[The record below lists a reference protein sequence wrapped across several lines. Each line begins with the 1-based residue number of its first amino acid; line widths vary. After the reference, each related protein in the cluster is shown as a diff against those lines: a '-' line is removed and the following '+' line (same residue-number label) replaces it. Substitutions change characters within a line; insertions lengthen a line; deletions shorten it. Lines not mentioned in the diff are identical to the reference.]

1 MIFPGISSGV
11 VFHYGVLGTEK
22 MDLQK
27 VLGESAASPNNHLAD
42 GNLEMLGF

>member
-1 MIFPGISSGV
+1 
-11 VFHYGVLGTEK
+11 

-42 GNLEMLGF
+42 GNLEMLGFGNLEIFHL